1 VSTTKGGERRERRS
15 PPCERLLVDSPSSI
29 DMSVQMDRVEVS
41 GGGEDGDVESGE
53 EIGAVGRVVGDG
65 DPMGV
70 SELDDEG
77 MEVR

>member
-1 VSTTKGGERRERRS
+1 VS
-15 PPCERLLVDSPSSI
+15 
-29 DMSVQMDRVEVS
+29 S
-41 GGGEDGDVESGE
+41 GREDGDVEGSH